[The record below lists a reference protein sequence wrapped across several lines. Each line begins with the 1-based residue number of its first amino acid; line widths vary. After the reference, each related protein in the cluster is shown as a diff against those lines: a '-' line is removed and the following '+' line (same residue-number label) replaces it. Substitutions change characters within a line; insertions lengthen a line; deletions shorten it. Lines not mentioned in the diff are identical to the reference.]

1 MEIIVIV
8 RIGNLLVPN
17 NNYVKFEEWL
27 MPILDK
33 LLEEQNKNGVVWTP
47 SKIIHRL
54 LEASFWRLFGQR
66 ILDFCDRLG
75 LEIKDESSIYYWAA
89 KWAQWNIGP
98 HTTATIYC
106 LAIAGTTSQWFLP
119 LWRMEVL
126 ETCSSFTPLKIQVPF
141 LSYVWGHWQYST
153 FRLGGRHPWGPKTYQ
168 QAGNEKRQHRFHQFD
183 LSLDST
189 AVAAH
194 N

>member
-54 LEASFWRLFGQR
+54 
-66 ILDFCDRLG
+66 
-75 LEIKDESSIYYWAA
+75 
-89 KWAQWNIGP
+89 P
-98 HTTATIYC
+98 
-106 LAIAGTTSQWFLP
+106 
-119 LWRMEVL
+119 
-126 ETCSSFTPLKIQVPF
+126 
-141 LSYVWGHWQYST
+141 
-153 FRLGGRHPWGPKTYQ
+153 
-168 QAGNEKRQHRFHQFD
+168 
-183 LSLDST
+183 
-189 AVAAH
+189 
-194 N
+194 